1 MKKKIWMRGVL
12 GLPLGI
18 AIGYVI
24 TILGSLG
31 WGQGYY
37 SPCVPEL
44 IVVMGNEIRAVV
56 LQTVLCGL
64 LGVVF
69 GAGSVIWEIEQWS
82 IARQTGT
89 YFLVAAAAM
98 MPVAYFS
105 YWMEHSVRGF
115 LIYFCIFTVIFIV
128 IWLVQYMFM
137 RRDVN
142 RINSKL
148 K

>member
-1 MKKKIWMRGVL
+1 MKKKIWMRGAL

-24 TILGSLG
+24 TILESLG

-44 IVVMGNEIRAVV
+44 IAVMGNEIRAVV

-89 YFLVAAAAM
+89 YFLGAAATM

-148 K
+148 N

>member
-1 MKKKIWMRGVL
+1 MKKKIWMRGAL
-12 GLPLGI
+12 GLPKGI
-18 AIGYVI
+18 AIGYVL
-24 TILGSLG
+24 TILESLG
-31 WGQGYY
+31 GEQGYY

-44 IVVMGNEIRAVV
+44 IAVMGNEIRAVI

-64 LGVVF
+64 LGMVF
-69 GAGSVIWEIEQWS
+69 GAGSVIWEIERWS

-89 YFLVAAAAM
+89 YFLVAAAAVI
-98 MPVAYFS
+98 PVAYFS

-115 LIYFCIFTVIFIV
+115 LTYFCFFTVIFIV